1 MCQLSTCRSRV
12 ALSALAGIMMLRG
25 KEEAIH
31 ALLSAVSLAG
41 RMGDGFDRQLVAV
54 SSVSFWCTAPALDV
68 ALPSAGDPAS
78 VAWLG
83 LSGSKISLVLVCSG
97 DQGVRREAG

>member
-31 ALLSAVSLAG
+31 ALLSVVSLAG

-54 SSVSFWCTAPALDV
+54 RAFVAPALDV

-97 DQGVRREAG
+97 DQGVRREAE